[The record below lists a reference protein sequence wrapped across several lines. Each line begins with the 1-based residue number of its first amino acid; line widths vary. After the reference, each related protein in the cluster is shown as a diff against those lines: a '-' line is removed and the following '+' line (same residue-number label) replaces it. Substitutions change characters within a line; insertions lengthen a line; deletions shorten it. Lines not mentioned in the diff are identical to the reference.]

1 MRYVYKPDHP
11 KASQF
16 GFVAVVDL
24 DYALEEKQALHAPI
38 LSGRFYENTAA
49 TDGVDIGSRKRHRE
63 YMKQRGLAM
72 ADDFKGEWATAAKE
86 REAIRK
92 GTNDRRE
99 RRETIE
105 RIIHQIHKP

>member
-1 MRYVYKPDHP
+1 VRYVYKPGHP

-38 LSGRFYENTAA
+38 LAGRFYENTAA
-49 TDGVDIGSRKRHRE
+49 TDGVDIGSRKKHRE
-63 YMKQRGLAM
+63 YMKSRGLAM
-72 ADDFKGEWATAAKE
+72 ADDFKQTWGQDARN

-92 GTNDRRE
+92 GQNDRRE
-99 RRETIE
+99 RREAIE
-105 RIIHQIHKP
+105 RTIHQIHKP